1 VHDEPS
7 IERWLKGV
15 VEGDAAA
22 TEELWNYCFPQ
33 LVRFARHKLR
43 KVPRRAADE
52 EDVALDAMDSFC
64 RALREGRFPHLAD
77 QNALLRL
84 LLQMTAR
91 KATDLVRREMSA
103 RRGKASV
110 RGDSALRG
118 RSAATA
124 TYPGRAVDLL
134 PELAVLAMEEVDR
147 LLGLLEDPQLQAMAV
162 AKMEG
167 CENREIAQRLHC
179 SMRTVERRLHLI
191 RTIWEHELVGAAS
204 S

>member
-1 VHDEPS
+1 VDSEPS
-7 IERWLKGV
+7 VERWLKGV

-33 LVRFARHKLR
+33 LVRFARYKLGGI
-43 KVPRRAADE
+43 PRRAADE

-64 RALREGRFPHLAD
+64 RALREGRFLHLAD
-77 QNALLRL
+77 QNGLRRL

-91 KATDLVRREMSA
+91 KATDLVRREMST

-124 TYPGRAVDLL
+124 TYPGRPADLL
-134 PELAVLAMEEVDR
+134 PELAVVATDEVER

-167 CENREIAQRLHC
+167 RENREIADRLHC

-191 RTIWEHELVGAAS
+191 RTVWEHELVRAAS
-204 S
+204 R